1 VCYGVP
7 KVPAGPWACRRCTL
21 SPSRPVD
28 CCLCPN
34 GADGE
39 AVKPTDDGRWAHIS
53 CALWIPEVDFA
64 CKSVREPVINV
75 EKVAAARWKL
85 LCIVCR
91 RRGGGACLQC
101 RRTSCYTAFH
111 VSCAIRAG
119 LSVGTPPSDD
129 DVAVFCDVHSS
140 PVSSSETQHRLNAAR
155 KALSELHST
164 GPPLSVPVVTTAGY
178 ALTSVTH
185 PSKLHFATIR

>member
-1 VCYGVP
+1 MIVQVCYGVP
-7 KVPAGPWACRRCTL
+7 RVPAGPWVCRRCTM

-34 GADGE
+34 GADGG
-39 AVKPTDDGRWAHIS
+39 AMKPTDDGRWAHVS
-53 CALWIPEVDFA
+53 CALWIPEVEFG

-85 LCIVCR
+85 LCVVCR

-111 VSCAIRAG
+111 VSCATHAG
-119 LSVGTPPSDD
+119 LCVGTPSSDD
-129 DVAVFCDVHSS
+129 DVTVFCDVHSS
-140 PVSSSETQHRLNAAR
+140 PGSNSDTQSLMSSAR
-155 KALSELHST
+155 KTLSELQNS
-164 GPPLSVPVVTTAGY
+164 GPALSVPVLTTAG
-178 ALTSVTH
+178 
-185 PSKLHFATIR
+185 

>member
-1 VCYGVP
+1 MCYGVP

-21 SPSRPVD
+21 SPSRAVD

-34 GADGE
+34 GADGG
-39 AVKPTDDGRWAHIS
+39 ALKPTDDGRWAHVS
-53 CALWIPEVDFA
+53 CALWIPEVGFG
-64 CKSVREPVINV
+64 CKSVCEPVINV

-85 LCIVCR
+85 LCVVCR

-111 VSCAIRAG
+111 VSCAKRAG
-119 LSVGTPPSDD
+119 LCTGTPTVDD

-140 PVSSSETQHRLNAAR
+140 PGTSSETQRRLSAAR
-155 KALSELHST
+155 KTLSELQNT
-164 GPPLSVPVVTTAGY
+164 GPPLSVPVITTTG
-178 ALTSVTH
+178 
-185 PSKLHFATIR
+185 